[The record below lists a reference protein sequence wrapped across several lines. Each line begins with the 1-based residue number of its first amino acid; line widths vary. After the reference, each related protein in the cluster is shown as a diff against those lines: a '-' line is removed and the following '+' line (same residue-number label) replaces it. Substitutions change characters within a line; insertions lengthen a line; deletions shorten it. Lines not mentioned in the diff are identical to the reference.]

1 MGVLEIWAG
10 AAEIYRQAQLMI
22 QAEGLF
28 TLAPKTG
35 VPVVNP
41 SLSIA
46 NKQALLMTKAAIEL
60 GFTSTSRSKVSAATP
75 SENIVDARSEIVI

>member
-1 MGVLEIWAG
+1 MLEIWAG

-35 VPVVNP
+35 VPVVTP
-41 SLSIA
+41 YLSIA
-46 NKQALLMTKAAIEL
+46 NTQALLMTKAAIEM
-60 GFTSTSRSKVSAATP
+60 GFTPASRSKVSAATP
-75 SENIVDARSEIVI
+75 AENIVDAWSEMVI